1 MPAPTAT
8 LQAIETKVRRLT
20 RSPSTAQLTEAD
32 LQNYINTFVVYDFP
46 EHLRTFN
53 MRTTYT
59 FYTNPGQDRY
69 PTDEVS
75 FAGVTTNP
83 LYNFQN
89 NFISIHAPVYM
100 AGYNSF
106 FTQSR
111 EQFFGVYPKTNSIAA
126 TGSTGDGIATQFSGV
141 VNTAQSSLVP
151 GQSNQAA
158 GILQFEVLFDSID
171 SNGNGLT
178 LVDLPVVDTSTGN
191 NTQIGNLYDP
201 NSTLYQAAVITPPT
215 VPFIGPLAPGTG
227 FINYNTG
234 QFNINFTT
242 APGPARPINS
252 QTVFQVL
259 SLPQALLY
267 YDNTFFV
274 RPLPDQPYRIQFE
287 AYMRPTFLMNLG
299 QTPQL
304 EEWWQYIA
312 YGAAKKIFEDRMDLD
327 SVALILPE
335 YQKQEQL
342 VLRRTIV
349 QNTNERTATIYTEQ
363 VGGIGGS
370 GFWGWSGGPFVWIG
384 ILITNIGLFWS

>member
-1 MPAPTAT
+1 MAIVAPNAT

-20 RSPSTAQLTEAD
+20 RSPSIQQLSEAD

-46 EHLRTFN
+46 EHLRMFN
-53 MRTTYT
+53 NRTTYT

-89 NFISIHAPVYM
+89 NFISIHSPVYM

-111 EQFFGVYPKTNSIAA
+111 EQFFGIYPKTNSIAA
-126 TGSTGDGIATQFSGV
+126 TGATGDGITTQFSGI

-151 GQSNQAA
+151 GQLNQAA

-171 SNGNGLT
+171 TNGLGLS

-201 NSTLYQAAVITPPT
+201 NSALYQSALTNPPT
-215 VPFIGPLAPGTG
+215 VAFTSPFAPGTG
-227 FINYNTG
+227 IINYNTG
-234 QFNINFTT
+234 QFTVNFTT
-242 APGPARPINS
+242 APGAGQPINS

-259 SLPQALLY
+259 SLPQALLF

-274 RPLPDQPYRIQFE
+274 RPVPDQPYRIQFE
-287 AYMRPTFLMNLG
+287 AYMRPTFLMQLN
-299 QTPQL
+299 QAPQL

-342 VLRRTIV
+342 CLRRTIV

-363 VGGIGGS
+363 TTGYSGS
-370 GFWGWSGGPFVWIG
+370 GFWGWSGGPF
-384 ILITNIGLFWS
+384 

>member
-1 MPAPTAT
+1 MPAPDAT
-8 LQAIETKVRRLT
+8 LQAIQTKVRRIT
-20 RSPSTAQLTEAD
+20 RSPSEAQLTTPD

-46 EHLRTFN
+46 EHLRMFN
-53 MRTTYT
+53 NRTTFT

-75 FAGVTTNP
+75 FAGAINNP

-89 NFISIHAPVYM
+89 KFLTIHAPVYM

-111 EQFFGVYPKTNSIAA
+111 EQFFGIYPKTNSIAA
-126 TGSTGDGIATQFSGV
+126 TRATGDGINTQFSGV

-171 SNGNGLT
+171 ANGQGLA
-178 LVDLPVVDTSTGN
+178 LVDIPVVDPATGN

-201 NSTLYQAAVITPPT
+201 NSALYKTDLATPPT

-234 QFNINFTT
+234 QFNISFTT
-242 APGPARPINS
+242 PPAANQPINS

-287 AYMRPTFLMNLG
+287 AYMRPTFLMSTG

-363 VGGIGGS
+363 TSGYSGS
-370 GFWGWSGGPFVWIG
+370 GFWGWSGGPF
-384 ILITNIGLFWS
+384 